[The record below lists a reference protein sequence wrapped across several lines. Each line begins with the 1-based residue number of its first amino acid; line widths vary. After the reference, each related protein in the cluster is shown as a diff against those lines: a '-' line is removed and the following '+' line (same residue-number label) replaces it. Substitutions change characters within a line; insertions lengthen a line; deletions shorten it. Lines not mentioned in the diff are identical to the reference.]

1 MRFPWSSTSRRRHY
15 KPLLQ
20 VPFVGQQAVLTALA
34 THLQTAQNGAVQCVT
49 LAGQAGIGKSALL
62 EEFIFRHCTK
72 PDVLL
77 LQLNAADCLLD
88 HDVYRQLC
96 TALQSHS
103 EQILQKVYTATQR
116 VRKTLA
122 LRWDEAEFRQVLA
135 STDWAQL
142 HEASPS
148 TSSVPGPAAT
158 PLAPL
163 LASVQEHLWAI
174 GAAAILGVSGRG
186 GAGSTVQRV
195 WEQRWI
201 MFLRALRARHRPG
214 EAVIVLVIDQVP
226 PGASSLTPWRDGN
239 RLRLAEV
246 YYPHGG

>member
-34 THLQTAQNGAVQCVT
+34 THLQTAQNGTVQCVT
-49 LAGQAGIGKSALL
+49 LAGQVGSGKSALL
-62 EEFIFRHCTK
+62 EEFMFLHCAK
-72 PDVLL
+72 PGVLL

-122 LRWDEAEFRQVLA
+122 LQWDEAEFRQVLA

-142 HEASPS
+142 RKASPS
-148 TSSVPGPAAT
+148 TPSVSGCLYPLSAVADQRPRASLGYRGRGDPGCQRA
-158 PLAPL
+158 
-163 LASVQEHLWAI
+163 
-174 GAAAILGVSGRG
+174 GRG
-186 GAGSTVQRV
+186 GEHGAAGMGTTLDHVLAGFACPPSAWRS
-195 WEQRWI
+195 
-201 MFLRALRARHRPG
+201 RHRLG
-214 EAVIVLVIDQVP
+214 DRS
-226 PGASSLTPWRDGN
+226 GAAWHFRPDARRDGS

-246 YYPHGG
+246 YHPHGG